1 MGVEGTLLSV
11 QGEANAEVLLGGET
25 FRVSVI
31 VVDQLSA
38 DAILGLDFL
47 KDHQCTINI
56 ASRELFVNGG
66 ELKLPL
72 VSDARR
78 CFPEFPLEPVPV
90 SCVGTVQVPPFS
102 EMELDVK
109 TPVLVGGTWM
119 LERIAIKPSV
129 VVARAVV
136 CPSDPQGVR
145 VRVINPTPD
154 VATVYKGTKI
164 AVLEPIEDV
173 ITIAPVQQPDTPLR
187 SSEDLRQVVEGCE
200 NLLPMEREQLFKLL
214 DEYQD
219 ILATSS
225 SDLGRTAKV
234 QHRIHTGDHPPV
246 RQPVRRATAA
256 LREQAREELQ
266 RMVEKG
272 VVQPSSSPWASPLVL
287 VKKKDGSVRFC
298 VDYRQLNGVTRK
310 DAYPIPRI
318 DETLDTLAGSCIFT
332 TLDLLS
338 GYWQVAMHPADKE
351 KTAVCTQDGLFEF
364 NVMPFGLCNAPATFQ
379 RLMDCVLAGLHW
391 QSCLVYLDD
400 VIILGRS
407 FPEHLNNLRAVFDRL
422 REAGLKLKT
431 SKCNFCQKEVVFLG
445 HIVSEEGISTDP
457 AKVQAITSWPTPTSQ
472 RQVQQFLGLC
482 NYYRRFIQD
491 FATMAKPLH
500 RLTEKTCEF
509 QWSDQC
515 AEAFRKLKQR
525 LSQAPILAFPDFT
538 KTFVLDTDA
547 SNDGIGA
554 VLSQEND
561 GRETVVAYAS
571 RVLSKAERSYCVTRR
586 ELLAVVTFLQHFRP
600 YLLGRHFVVRTDHG
614 SLTWLRNFKNPEN
627 QLARWLERMQEY
639 DFDIVHRPGRKHG
652 NADAL
657 SRVPCKQCGRQ
668 NRRETSSS

>member
-1 MGVEGTLLSV
+1 MSKGQPETTAVLSV
-11 QGEANAEVLLGGET
+11 TATSSYSINGHISGIPVTFLVDTGSIITIIKTTVWTQADPNCRQLKPYHGPQLVGVDGTALCVRGEVDAEVLLGGKT
-25 FRVSVI
+25 FHVSVI

-56 ASRELFVNGG
+56 TSRELFVSGG
-66 ELKLPL
+66 QLKLPL

-102 EMELDVK
+102 EMEIDVK

-119 LERIAIKPSV
+119 VERIAIKSCV

-136 CPSDPQGVR
+136 CPSNPQGVC

-164 AVLEPIEDV
+164 AVLEPVDDI
-173 ITIAPVQQPDTPLR
+173 ITAASVQQQDMPPR
-187 SSEDLRQVVEGCE
+187 SREDLRQVVEQCQS
-200 NLLPMEREQLFKLL
+200 LLPTEREELFELL

-225 SDLGRTAKV
+225 SDLGRTTKV
-234 QHRIHTGDHPPV
+234 QHRIHTSDHPPV
-246 RQPVRRATAA
+246 RQPVRRAPAA

-287 VKKKDGSVRFC
+287 VRKKDGSVRFC
-298 VDYRQLNGVTRK
+298 VDYHQLNGVTRK

-338 GYWQVAMHPADKE
+338 GYWQVEMHPADKE
-351 KTAVCTQDGLFEF
+351 KTAVCTPHGLFEF

-379 RLMDCVLAGLHW
+379 RLMDCVLAGLQW

-400 VIILGRS
+400 VIVLGRS
-407 FPEHLNNLRAVFDRL
+407 FPEHLHNLRAVFDRL
-422 REAGLKLKT
+422 REAGLKL
-431 SKCNFCQKEVVFLG
+431 FLAIY
-445 HIVSEEGISTDP
+445 IVSEEGVSTDP
-457 AKVQAITSWPTPTSQ
+457 AKVQAVTNWPTPTTQ
-472 RQVQQFLGLC
+472 KQVQQFLGAITTVASFRTLL
-482 NYYRRFIQD
+482 
-491 FATMAKPLH
+491 PLPSH
-500 RLTEKTCEF
+500 CI
-509 QWSDQC
+509 D
-515 AEAFRKLKQR
+515 
-525 LSQAPILAFPDFT
+525 
-538 KTFVLDTDA
+538 
-547 SNDGIGA
+547 
-554 VLSQEND
+554 
-561 GRETVVAYAS
+561 
-571 RVLSKAERSYCVTRR
+571 
-586 ELLAVVTFLQHFRP
+586 
-600 YLLGRHFVVRTDHG
+600 
-614 SLTWLRNFKNPEN
+614 
-627 QLARWLERMQEY
+627 
-639 DFDIVHRPGRKHG
+639 
-652 NADAL
+652 
-657 SRVPCKQCGRQ
+657 
-668 NRRETSSS
+668 